1 MLFIIT
7 LAFLNGSLNT
17 FFGFNRIP
25 HHRGI
30 QYDAVPVLVY
40 IHRTKFEKNNCRNF
54 SLIIIDYRNLGLKI
68 IDKIIEYRNL
78 SSKIIV
84 EIIEYR
90 DFGSK
95 IIDKIIE
102 YRNLNLKIR
111 DKIIEYR
118 NLGLKIIESIIE
130 Y

>member
-17 FFGFNRIP
+17 FFGFNRIL

-30 QYDAVPVLVY
+30 QYDGVPVLVY

-54 SLIIIDYRNLGLKI
+54 SLIIIDFRNLGL
-68 IDKIIEYRNL
+68 
-78 SSKIIV
+78 
-84 EIIEYR
+84 
-90 DFGSK
+90 K

-118 NLGLKIIESIIE
+118 NLGLKIIE
-130 Y
+130 

>member
-1 MLFIIT
+1 M
-7 LAFLNGSLNT
+7 NGSLNT
-17 FFGFNRIP
+17 FFGFNRIL

-54 SLIIIDYRNLGLKI
+54 SLKIIDYRNLGLKI

-90 DFGSK
+90 DFGLK
-95 IIDKIIE
+95 IIYKIIE

-111 DKIIEYR
+111 VIIIEYM
-118 NLGLKIIESIIE
+118 NLGQQIIE
-130 Y
+130 